1 MDIRVHPLVV
11 LHIADHFTREKL
23 QNSKERVIGA
33 LMGEQHGRV
42 VNVVDAFEIAFVK
55 ASKDDQKSDSKDKDD
70 LQAGS
75 PVTITKEAVDT
86 DLKLFKE
93 AYPRY
98 ECLGWY
104 GTGGKLDLNVDP
116 HIHKFMR
123 EYNERPLMLLFD
135 SKPDENAREL
145 PVTVYEE
152 VVHITSEKMTKEFV
166 STAFKIES
174 EEAERVTAV
183 HCAKVASSSSEGGSQ
198 VSSHYMTL
206 AKAINNL
213 NARIKAIQAYL
224 KDVAASKVEVD
235 HRVLRAIK
243 GMVNRLP
250 TMSSSDFKEDLLSEY
265 NDALLVTYL
274 ATVTKSTSMVNEV
287 VDKFNTAFARQARR
301 PMFY

>member
-42 VNVVDAFEIAFVK
+42 VNVVDAFEIAFTK
-55 ASKDDQKSDSKDKDD
+55 ADKDKDSKSESKDDNP
-70 LQAGS
+70 S
-75 PVTITKEAVDT
+75 PVSIPKDALDT

-93 AYPRY
+93 AYPQY
-98 ECLGWY
+98 EMLGWY
-104 GTGGKLDLNVDP
+104 GTGAKLDLSVDP

-123 EYNERPLMLLFD
+123 DYNERPLMLLFD
-135 SKPDENAREL
+135 SKPDENAKEL

-183 HCAKVASSSSEGGSQ
+183 HCAKVASSSGESGSQ
-198 VSSHYMTL
+198 VSSHYTTL
-206 AKAINNL
+206 AKAITNL
-213 NARIKAIQAYL
+213 NVRIKAIQSYL
-224 KDVAASKVEVD
+224 KDVSASKVEMD

-243 GMVNRLP
+243 GMCNRLP
-250 TMSSSDFKEDLLSEY
+250 TMSSLDFKEDLISEY

-274 ATVTKSTSMVNEV
+274 AAVTKSTSMANEV